1 MLQPEPFYTESLTRL
16 LNRSEATSQK
26 PGKQNPVLAEAQ
38 KIDYLLEN
46 LVPENVSPAKKAVI
60 ERLITLWVA
69 DSRLDVA

>member
-1 MLQPEPFYTESLTRL
+1 MLQPEPFYIESLTRL
-16 LNRSEATSQK
+16 LNRSEVTSQK
-26 PGKQNPVLAEAQ
+26 SGKQNQVLAEAQ

-46 LVPENVSPAKKAVI
+46 LIPENVSPAKKAVI